1 MKDQEIIT
9 HLKICPRCQSELLL
23 KEGRY
28 GNFYGCSNYP
38 KCTYTKNLRS

>member
-1 MKDQEIIT
+1 MA
-9 HLKICPRCQSELLL
+9 HLNICPRCQGDLLL

-38 KCTYTKNLRS
+38 SVLTPKTLDRSKF